1 MQRRTRQQP
10 PDEPALSTRQREAV
24 RAHLPSL
31 FGAAMAYTGSGP
43 EAELLVSDAL
53 RSAAADRVDE
63 DDPLVWL
70 HAHLWTRFEEHR
82 QHGGPL
88 AAADGTT
95 GPTTGATP
103 PPSLRAAVAALSPAA
118 RAAVHLVDL
127 EGLSY
132 ARLARVLG
140 TSRQEAAALLH
151 DARRQ
156 LIPAV
161 TSTRVDRSGTA
172 S

>member
-10 PDEPALSTRQREAV
+10 PGGLALSARQREAV

-31 FGAAMAYTGSGP
+31 FDAALSYTGSGP
-43 EAELLVSDAL
+43 TAERLVRDAL
-53 RSAAADRVDE
+53 RSAAAGPADE

-70 HAHLWTRFEEHR
+70 HAHLWARFEEHR
-82 QHGGPL
+82 QHDEQL
-88 AAADGTT
+88 AADDGTT
-95 GPTTGATP
+95 AAAPPT
-103 PPSLRAAVAALSPAA
+103 SLRAAVAALSPAA

-140 TSRQEAAALLH
+140 TSRQEAAAVLH

-156 LIPAV
+156 LIPVV
-161 TSTRVDRSGTA
+161 TSVDAGRSGAA